1 MDYDKNKHLEFVQ
14 NVITRMNSNSFQIK
28 AWTITLVTGIL
39 AVYAA
44 TQNSCYILI
53 CLLPIIA
60 FWFLDAYYLLQE
72 RKFIGLYNDIAE
84 IGNNQIIRAYEMN
97 ISFYKNGK
105 YCFVNVLFSTS
116 IVLLYLTLIIIMIG
130 MYLLVK

>member
-28 AWTITLVTGIL
+28 VWTITIVTGIL
-39 AVYAA
+39 AVYTT

-53 CLLPIIA
+53 CILPIIT
-60 FWFLDAYYLLQE
+60 FWILDTYYLLQE
-72 RKFIGLYNDIAE
+72 RKFRGLYNDVAGIN
-84 IGNNQIIRAYEMN
+84 NNQTIRPYEMN
-97 ISFYKNGK
+97 IRFYKKGK
-105 YCFVNVLFSTS
+105 YCFGNVLFSTS

-130 MYLLVK
+130 MYVLVK